1 MERSTT
7 YWSFEED
14 DEQKD
19 KTEILQKNA
28 EKRVILF
35 SSRVR

>member
-1 MERSTT
+1 MERSMTF
-7 YWSFEED
+7 WPFEDD

-28 EKRVILF
+28 EKRVFVF

>member
-1 MERSTT
+1 MERSTAF
-7 YWSFEED
+7 WPFEED

-19 KTEILQKNA
+19 KTDILQKNA
-28 EKRVILF
+28 EKRVFVF